1 MKRLLCIILA
11 FVFVIGIC
19 ASAPITI
26 TASATNT
33 DFLIFELS
41 SDNSFYSLVECKKDA
56 SGEIIIPEKYNG
68 LPVKSIGESAF
79 SDCSLLTYI
88 YIPDCV
94 TSIERYAF
102 KDCNQLHSI
111 RFSNNIKTIE
121 GALLDGCT
129 SIESIDI
136 PNGVTRICFSAFQ
149 FCTSLKNISIPNT
162 VTRID
167 SGAFCCCYALESIV
181 IPDSV
186 KYLGS
191 NEEGE
196 VFASCY
202 SLKAVNLSKNITQ
215 IGGFNFWDCRSLEN
229 IEIPDSVTEIYVEA
243 FRGCDSLKNLTVPA
257 SVLKIGSKAFGY
269 QSLSVSSELYKDVTI
284 TGENLSTA
292 EKYATENGITFIP
305 MEHKHKYESE
315 VLKQPTCEKQGE
327 KLFSCFCGD
336 SYTEVIPVL
345 HHNTNDLINVKD
357 PTCTERG
364 NTGDL
369 GCANCGKINSKG
381 TAIAALGHNFEK
393 EYTKD
398 VPSESEYFITK
409 SRKCTRCNA
418 KKCVQDVPK
427 LSSTL
432 SKYDMKTFDYAVIEE
447 RELAW
452 ISGDLEQSVFL
463 GDTLD
468 LWFNDSD
475 AMHDAGFE
483 FGEYVDNN
491 PVFYGL
497 EVTRYMAWMG
507 TNVGIIFKVPS
518 LSTYNALVKKRESTH
533 NSGDWV
539 VERKAT
545 KDQCGIKVR
554 KCKDCGITIEM
565 RAIQKIVTKLATPS
579 VKVANTPNG
588 IKISWEHIYNAEKYI
603 VYRRTYNASTKQW
616 GSWTTLKNN
625 YLGTTYT
632 DETGKTE
639 TTYQYTVRAVNRDVK
654 SSYKAS
660 ASVKYQP
667 TLTTKTE
674 LTAQGIKLTWT
685 ADKSAESYVVY
696 RRTYD
701 AKTKKYSGWSSIKTI
716 NKTSYLDTT
725 VTLGTIYSYTVKVV
739 NGNVQCKSTA
749 TKNVTYDS
757 KPSVSIAMASNG
769 IKVSWSKVANAT
781 GYTVY
786 RSEYNPKT
794 ESWSKWVN
802 RGTAK
807 ANKTAWTDTKV
818 KSGVC
823 YKYTVRARYNSAAS
837 SYYQF
842 VDEIVYLAQ
851 PTVKI
856 ANASTGMKVSWN
868 KISGAT
874 GYTIYRAE
882 YVNGKWS
889 GWKNMGTIKKGS
901 TVSWVDKSAKSGTTY
916 RYTVRAV
923 NNEYVEVYKS
933 AYTASSE
940 LLYLAQPKTTVKAVS
955 NGVNV
960 AWTQS
965 AGATSYKIYRSE
977 YNAKTKKWSSWK
989 GIKTAKSTSKSYTDK
1004 SAKKGVKYRYT
1015 VKAVNGKVASTYKAS
1030 SSVKR

>member
-1 MKRLLCIILA
+1 MKKIFSLILA

-19 ASAPITI
+19 LSAPVTI
-26 TASATNT
+26 TANAADIDDLT
-33 DFLIFELS
+33 FELS
-41 SDNSFYSLVECKKDA
+41 NDNTFYIVTACNKA
-56 SGEIIIPEKYNG
+56 VSGEVVIPGEYKG
-68 LPVKSIGESAF
+68 KPVKRIDIEAF
-79 SDCSLLTYI
+79 SNCS
-88 YIPDCV
+88 
-94 TSIERYAF
+94 
-102 KDCNQLHSI
+102 
-111 RFSNNIKTIE
+111 
-121 GALLDGCT
+121 
-129 SIESIDI
+129 
-136 PNGVTRICFSAFQ
+136 
-149 FCTSLKNISIPNT
+149 
-162 VTRID
+162 
-167 SGAFCCCYALESIV
+167 ALES
-181 IPDSV
+181 V
-186 KYLGS
+186 K
-191 NEEGE
+191 
-196 VFASCY
+196 
-202 SLKAVNLSKNITQ
+202 
-215 IGGFNFWDCRSLEN
+215 
-229 IEIPDSVTEIYVEA
+229 IPDSVTSIEPFAFYNCSALKNITLPNGITVIESDVFYLCSSLETIKIPDSVTKIGELAFYNCFALIEITIPDSVTVIERVA
-243 FRGCDSLKNLTVPA
+243 FSGCSSLKSVSLPKNLTVIKNNTFAGCSSLESVKIPESVVKIEDWAFVSCDSLK
-257 SVLKIGSKAFGY
+257 KIVIPGNVMEIGEKAIGY
-269 QSLSVSSELYKDVTI
+269 NSFLEIIPEFIIVGENDSIAEAYAKENAIHFYCEATHEHEFEMETI
-284 TGENLSTA
+284 T
-292 EKYATENGITFIP
+292 K
-305 MEHKHKYESE
+305 
-315 VLKQPTCEKQGE
+315 PTCKTTGE
-327 KLFSCFCGD
+327 GIAICFCGESNKMVIPVTEHSYTSEITKPATCTQEGIKLYTCTCGD
-336 SYTEVIPVL
+336 SYTEIIPVL
-345 HHNTNDLINVKD
+345 KHSTDDLINVKEA
-357 PTCTERG
+357 TCTEQG
-364 NTGDL
+364 YTGDR
-369 GCANCGKINSKG
+369 GCVNCGKIVKKG
-381 TAIAALGHNFEK
+381 TVITSLGHNFQKNE
-393 EYTKD
+393 T
-398 VPSESEYFITK
+398 STSM
-409 SRKCTRCNA
+409 SCTRCNA

-725 VTLGTIYSYTVKVV
+725 VTLGTIYSYTVKAV

-757 KPSVSIAMASNG
+757 KPSISIAMASNG
-769 IKVSWSKVANAT
+769 IKVSWSTVANAT

-889 GWKNMGTIKKGS
+889 GWKNMGTIKKNA

-940 LLYLAQPKTTVKAVS
+940 LLYLAQPKVAVKAVS
-955 NGVNV
+955 NGINV
-960 AWTQS
+960 SWTQS
-965 AGATSYKIYRSE
+965 TGATGYTVYRME
-977 YNAKTKKWSSWK
+977 YNTKTKKWSGWK
-989 GIKTAKSTSKSYTDK
+989 KMGTAKSSKTNWTDK
-1004 SAKKGVKYRYT
+1004 SAKKGVQYKYT

-1030 SSVKR
+1030 GSVKR